1 MSFSRRACTMGIMMV
16 LTMVLV
22 LTLVGQVAAQNGNES
37 ADEDGDGSILG
48 ILGEQWEN
56 LKDEFFSL
64 LPGLVFFIVILL
76 IGYIIAKIVGAAL
89 AKLLEKT
96 GFEAAMKKVRMDVQV
111 KKLGFK
117 SVSRLIGT
125 LMFWFI
131 FAMVIQVA
139 LDYGGIWTLTNVLTP
154 IVLFIPRA
162 IIAVIVV
169 LLGFYV
175 AELAVEF
182 LRKYM
187 KTTPLGKDLVDMDK
201 KTKHSG
207 MSVLSLAFIFVKVF
221 ILLIF
226 LQVALEIVA
235 ISVLESFI
243 TPIIL
248 AIPLV
253 LTAMAIILVG
263 LIVTEYVV
271 KMVLRLLREFEF
283 HKLIRPVEKT
293 IKRKGVVIQVLS
305 FVLKIFIM
313 LFFIQLAIGVLNQTG
328 QFNMFAQL
336 INDIILWIPNVV
348 MAIFI
353 GLFGFWLAGWVHDKV
368 VVEGKRMDV
377 PFISVIATGVKFM
390 IIYIA
395 AVMAMAQVGI
405 EVPILYI
412 LFTIAAAAVFIGL
425 GVGFA
430 YGSKD
435 VFHNMMAG
443 VQSSQTLKPGQKVK
457 IEDHSGT
464 VENVG
469 RYYLVLKTAK
479 GKVSIPHA
487 RMVKAVIEETG

>member
-1 MSFSRRACTMGIMMV
+1 MSLRSRV
-16 LTMVLV
+16 Y
-22 LTLVGQVAAQNGNES
+22 S
-37 ADEDGDGSILG
+37 LG
-48 ILGEQWEN
+48 ILVVLVMALFLTFSGTAVAADDDEESIGDILNEQWEN
-56 LKDEFFSL
+56 LKDEFFGL

-76 IGYIIAKIVGAAL
+76 IGYVIAKIVGAAL

-96 GFEAAMKKVRMDVQV
+96 GFETAMKKVKLDVQV
-111 KKLGFK
+111 KKIGFD
-117 SVSRLIGT
+117 SVSRLLGT

-139 LDYGGIWTLTNVLTP
+139 LDYAGIWTLTNILTP

-162 IIAVIVV
+162 IVAVILV

-175 AELAVEF
+175 AEMVVEF

-187 KTTPLGKDLVDMDK
+187 GTTSLGKDILEMDK
-201 KTKHSG
+201 TTKKSG
-207 MSVLSLAFIFVKVF
+207 LTVLTLAFMFVKIF
-221 ILLIF
+221 ILLMF
-226 LQVALEIVA
+226 VQVALEILA
-235 ISVLESFI
+235 IKALEAFI
-243 TPIIL
+243 TPLLL

-253 LTAMAIILVG
+253 LTAMAVILVG

-271 KMVLRLLREFEF
+271 KMIFGLLKEFEF
-283 HKLIRPVEKT
+283 QKIVAPVEKT
-293 IKRKGVVIQVLS
+293 INRKGVVRQVLT
-305 FVLKIFIM
+305 FVLKLFIM
-313 LFFIQLAIGVLNQTG
+313 LFFVQLAIGVLNRTG
-328 QFNMFAQL
+328 QFDMFAQL
-336 INDIILWIPNVV
+336 INDIILWIPNLIIAV
-348 MAIFI
+348 FI
-353 GLFGFWLAGWVHDKV
+353 VLVGFWLAGWVHNKV
-368 VVEGKRMDV
+368 IVEGKRMDV
-377 PFISVIATGVKFM
+377 PFISVIATGAKFM

-435 VFHNMMAG
+435 IFHNMAG
-443 VQSSQTLKPGQKVK
+443 GLQSRQTLKPGQKVK
-457 IEDHSGT
+457 IDDYSGT

-469 RYYLVLKTAK
+469 RYYLVLKTSK

-487 RMVKAVIEETG
+487 RMVKAVIEETA